1 MTPEL
6 YTEEFRNFK
15 FLKSSQKFVEHS
27 KMVRSKINQVRPVD
41 QVDNNEFTWSSR
53 IEFIEQLLDLRD
65 EMIYIVEAGEL
76 VDRRSRNNRADYSYE
91 AGRVHQM
98 FKPRLV
104 MGHPMTTP
112 TRYLELE
119 DIPKVEYSDPRTHA
133 FLCSEQGLDLGP
145 THINFRSFG
154 VAGLSLIPQTF
165 FNYTAIFYNELEAAE
180 YCAAITAFLR
190 KNAAAI
196 SAISNLL

>member
-6 YTEEFRNFK
+6 YTDEFRNFK
-15 FLKSSQKFVEHS
+15 YLKSSQLVVEYS
-27 KMVRSKINQVRPVD
+27 KNARSKFNQVRPAD
-41 QVDNNEFTWSSR
+41 QVDNDEFAWSSR
-53 IEFIEQLLDLRD
+53 IEFIEQLLDLRH

-91 AGRVHQM
+91 AARLHEV

-112 TRYLELE
+112 TKFLELE
-119 DIPKVEYSDPRTHA
+119 DIPKVENNDPRVHA

-154 VAGLSLIPQTF
+154 LAGLSLIPQTF
-165 FNYTAIFYNELEAAE
+165 FNYTAIFYNELEARE
-180 YCAAITAFLR
+180 YCTAITAFLR
-190 KNAAAI
+190 KNVAAI